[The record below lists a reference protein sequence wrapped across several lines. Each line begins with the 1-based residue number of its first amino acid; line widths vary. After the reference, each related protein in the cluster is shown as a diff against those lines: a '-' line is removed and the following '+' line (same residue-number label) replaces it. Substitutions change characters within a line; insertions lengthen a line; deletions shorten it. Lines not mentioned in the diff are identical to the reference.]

1 MLLMASG
8 KGNPLNCPDIQF
20 TVKDRP
26 MPQRNAAVPIDQLL
40 DIMKKLRDPDGGCP
54 WDLEQDFSTIAPHT
68 IEEAYEVAE
77 AIAKGDMDE
86 LKDELGDLMFQVVF
100 YAQMAKES
108 GDFDFNDVIEAISE
122 KMVRRHPH
130 VFGSADIATAE
141 AQTLAWEETKARE
154 RAAKTATS
162 AKAPSALD
170 GVAETLPA
178 LTRAVKLQKRAARV
192 GFDWPSITPVFDK
205 IVEELG
211 ELRTEIDDGGRK
223 DRIAEEYGDLLFV
236 LANLGRH
243 LELDPET
250 VLRDANRKFIRRF
263 QKVEETIE
271 SKGKKIVESSL
282 EEMDAIWNEI
292 RIKDKINS

>member
-26 MPQRNAAVPIDQLL
+26 MPQRNAAAPIDQLL

-77 AIAKGDMDE
+77 AIARGDMDE

-205 IVEELG
+205 IEEELG
-211 ELRTEIDDGGRK
+211 ELRTEIDDGGSK

-263 QKVEETIE
+263 KKVEETIE
-271 SKGKKIVESSL
+271 NKGKNITSSSL

-292 RIKDKINS
+292 RIKDKISS

>member
-1 MLLMASG
+1 MSQP
-8 KGNPLNCPDIQF
+8 KSSTSIN
-20 TVKDRP
+20 
-26 MPQRNAAVPIDQLL
+26 QLL
-40 DIMKKLRDPDGGCP
+40 DIMEKLRNPDGGCP
-54 WDLEQDFSTIAPHT
+54 WDLEQNFETIAPHT

-77 AIAKGDMDE
+77 AIARNDMAE

-100 YAQMAKES
+100 YAQMAKEA

-122 KMVRRHPH
+122 KMIRRHPH
-130 VFGSADIATAE
+130 VFGTADIATAE
-141 AQTLAWEETKARE
+141 AQTTAWEETKAQE
-154 RAAKTATS
+154 RAEKTKDS
-162 AKAPSALD
+162 DKAPSALD

-205 IVEELG
+205 IEEELG
-211 ELRTEIDDGGRK
+211 ELRAEIDENGSK

-250 VLRDANRKFIRRF
+250 VLRAANRKFVRRF
-263 QKVEETIE
+263 QIVEQRLEN
-271 SKGKKIVESSL
+271 KGKSLDQCSL
-282 EEMDAIWNEI
+282 EEMDDVWNEI
-292 RIKDKINS
+292 RIEDKINQ

>member
-1 MLLMASG
+1 
-8 KGNPLNCPDIQF
+8 
-20 TVKDRP
+20 